1 MDGVRG
7 DHVILA
13 PPYTVSKDEID
24 TIVDVTTK
32 VIVEVLAEL
41 AL

>member
-32 VIVEVLAEL
+32 VIVEVLSEL